1 MRRTAAIRTP
11 TLHRVP
17 ISRLPQVA
25 RHPVLYV
32 ELQIWSADTLVAAK
46 TEFNAGGILGLW
58 SGMGEMEALSELFFD
73 NLASLL
79 SITSLVLG
87 FYVNVI
93 VVNTANSFDESGEYG
108 EAIKNVYT
116 KYYYERVIP
125 GVGFALLFGN
135 FYYGYMAGGSRT
147 TRH

>member
-1 MRRTAAIRTP
+1 
-11 TLHRVP
+11 
-17 ISRLPQVA
+17 
-25 RHPVLYV
+25 
-32 ELQIWSADTLVAAK
+32 
-46 TEFNAGGILGLW
+46 
-58 SGMGEMEALSELFFD
+58 MEALSELFFD

-93 VVNTANSFDESGEYG
+93 VVNTANSWDESGEYG

-135 FYYGYMAGGSRT
+135 FYYGYMAGGLRAIHPCQCLCLLSSPLPTSR
-147 TRH
+147 RPPRL